1 LCPAA
6 AVRYVVSWV
15 EEIIQRVAVARLI
28 YSAICSLDGYVE
40 DAHGRFDWAEP
51 DEEVFSL
58 VNDLER
64 PVGTYLYG
72 RRMYETMLPWETAD
86 TSPDQPAVVKDFTRT
101 WQAADKIVFSTTLR
115 SVSSARTRIEHGFQP
130 DAIRRLKTTV
140 DHDITV
146 GGADLAGQA
155 ITAGL
160 VDELRLFV
168 VPRRC
173 RRRQASTPRSRSP
186 AAQTAGHAPL
196 CPRGRVPRLR
206 CSALR

>member
-1 LCPAA
+1 M
-6 AVRYVVSWV
+6 
-15 EEIIQRVAVARLI
+15 ARLI

-130 DAIRRLKTTV
+130 DAIRRLRTGDNGGAGGRAAPVRGSPPLSEAASEHSPITFTCRSNCRTRAALPAGSCSSPTV
-140 DHDITV
+140 FSPQIAMAVLSERRFPRHKVRVTV
-146 GGADLAGQA
+146 GGGHC
-155 ITAGL
+155 
-160 VDELRLFV
+160 
-168 VPRRC
+168 VP
-173 RRRQASTPRSRSP
+173 A
-186 AAQTAGHAPL
+186 
-196 CPRGRVPRLR
+196 
-206 CSALR
+206 